1 MQIPTRAIKKVVD
14 KMKET
19 VEDDIISIDDI
30 TMEIMCPKERHNLI
44 LPVGINHLQVIF
56 VTRDEVSKRMG

>member
-1 MQIPTRAIKKVVD
+1 MEIIARAIKRAVD

-19 VEDDIISIDDI
+19 VEDGIISIDDI
-30 TMEIMCPKERHNLI
+30 TMEIMCPKERHKLI